1 MRKVMRHEMEYL
13 AEPAVISTVELCEG
27 LFETMVMWED
37 GEEIELPVRTRDE
50 AEAVATHME
59 LVERWREK
67 LFEGSIAK
75 LVGGTDRSM
84 FVRAAETA

>member
-37 GEEIELPVRTRDE
+37 GEEIEPPARTRDE
-50 AEAVATHME
+50 AEAVVLHLE
-59 LVERWREK
+59 LVEKWRER

-75 LVGGTDRSM
+75 LVGGTDRSG
-84 FVRAAETA
+84 FVTPA

>member
-27 LFETMVMWED
+27 LFETMVMWMD
-37 GEEIELPVRTRDE
+37 GEEIESPTRTRDE
-50 AEAVATHME
+50 AEAVLVHLET
-59 LVERWREK
+59 VERWREK

-75 LVGGTDRSM
+75 LVGGTDASM